1 MENQNYKEKLEEI
14 QKAVA
19 ELEEPLKSK
28 AIDKL
33 LEEAFN
39 SGNSH
44 KSEKQVKRERTPQV
58 RKIQAKRSEVI
69 REHEMEDKKMLESIN
84 RTEYPKIHKL
94 QINIDKALFVL
105 EIMKEKSY
113 DGLNPSQIR
122 AILSEVF
129 RIKAN
134 LAAISMAL
142 INDKHYT
149 EKEAVSY
156 KGTQAN
162 KYRIMKSGEDY
173 IKKKIAE
180 LDNHSGPKAGA
191 SNANLSSSNPRDK
204 KSGDSKP
211 I

>member
-173 IKKKIAE
+173 IKKKIADAE
-180 LDNHSGPKAGA
+180 ILGA
-191 SNANLSSSNPRDK
+191 RERK
-204 KSGDSKP
+204 KTIVYIAIS
-211 I
+211 